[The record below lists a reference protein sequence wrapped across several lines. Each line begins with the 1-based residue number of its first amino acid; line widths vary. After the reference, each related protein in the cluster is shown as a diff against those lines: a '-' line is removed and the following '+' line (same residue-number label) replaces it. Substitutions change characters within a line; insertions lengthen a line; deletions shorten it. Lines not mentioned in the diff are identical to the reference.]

1 MMAESLPASRQVP
14 RRRAWGARSR
24 FTNGSSG
31 TVVRWRTLGV
41 RLLVVALMVLVGFV
55 ILYPVLMVIFTAL
68 KTDAELARNPL
79 GVPHTWTFA
88 NFGSAW
94 RDAGMSKLFLNSVIV
109 SLGVVTG
116 SVLLSA
122 MGAFAL
128 ARLEFPGKRVLPILL
143 TIGLVLPFETL
154 MIPIFYTF
162 RAFHALNSYWAMI
175 LPQVG
180 MALPFGIL
188 LIRGFIADLPQEL
201 FDAAEIDGAGLW
213 RQFVSIVTPLARP
226 ALMALAVFQFLWS
239 WNQYLVALVMV
250 QDPALRTVPLGLTF
264 FVGRHETFYT
274 GLAAAAVI
282 AMLPMFA
289 LYVVFHRQIQQAN
302 LAGVLK

>member
-1 MMAESLPASRQVP
+1 MA
-14 RRRAWGARSR
+14 
-24 FTNGSSG
+24 
-31 TVVRWRTLGV
+31 
-41 RLLVVALMVLVGFV
+41 LLVLI
-55 ILYPVLMVIFTAL
+55 ILYPVLMVIFTAM
-68 KTDAELARNPL
+68 KTDAELVRNPL
-79 GVPHTWTFA
+79 GIPHTWTFA
-88 NFGSAW
+88 NFGTAW
-94 RDAGMSKLFLNSVIV
+94 HDAGMSKLFLNSVIV
-109 SLGVVTG
+109 SVGVVSM

-128 ARLEFPGKRVLPILL
+128 ARLEFPGKPFLFGLL

-162 RAFHALNSYWAMI
+162 RAFGALNSYFSMI

-180 MALPFGIL
+180 LALPFGIL

-213 RQFVSIVTPLARP
+213 RQFGAVILPLSRP
-226 ALMALAVFQFLWS
+226 ALTALAVFQFLWS

-289 LYVVFHRQIQQAN
+289 LYIVFHRQIQQAN